1 MRFFEL
7 IRAFLNDWK
16 GIEAGRLWLEACVQ
30 TAISWKIGVTV
41 FRHIPFLGNNIAR
54 TSPRNPCVPKGN
66 ETCYSCAPFFFLF
79 FFNYSFCGDNQGYR
93 IFIRGFRFNE
103 FIKCIE
109 RISRKKERNYAR
121 DKLDDN
127 IYYYVLE
134 HRLKSEKILVVAIRG
149 KLSLH
154 EDICIY
160 GVYNYSIRGEFVMVH
175 YVFFFLLQV

>member
-1 MRFFEL
+1 MYRK
-7 IRAFLNDWK
+7 N
-16 GIEAGRLWLEACVQ
+16 IE
-30 TAISWKIGVTV
+30 
-41 FRHIPFLGNNIAR
+41 
-54 TSPRNPCVPKGN
+54 
-66 ETCYSCAPFFFLF
+66 
-79 FFNYSFCGDNQGYR
+79 
-93 IFIRGFRFNE
+93 
-103 FIKCIE
+103 
-109 RISRKKERNYAR
+109 KERNYAR

-175 YVFFFLLQV
+175 YVFFFITSIIFLPVLIYGH